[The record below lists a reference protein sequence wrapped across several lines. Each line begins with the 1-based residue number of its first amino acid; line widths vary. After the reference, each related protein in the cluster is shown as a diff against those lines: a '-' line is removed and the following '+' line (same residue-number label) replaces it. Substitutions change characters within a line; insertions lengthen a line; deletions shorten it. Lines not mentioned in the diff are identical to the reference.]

1 MDDDYCDNDGNS
13 NKGLYS
19 TRNTSNRADRSA
31 LKKLSVE
38 DYYTEI
44 SFRYVMRVQRII
56 ELQCEALVRE
66 FKVNPLICG
75 LAGTVSLRFMAGT
88 RVFYGDWGEQLFKDS
103 DTPARFVA
111 TIILFLRES
120 TCLFYLKFSFCNGI
134 RFEF

>member
-1 MDDDYCDNDGNS
+1 MADDDYCDKDGNS

-44 SFRYVMRVQRII
+44 SFRYVMRVQRMI
-56 ELQCEALVRE
+56 ELQCETLVRE

-75 LAGTVSLRFMAGT
+75 LAGAVSLRFMAGT

-103 DTPARFVA
+103 DTPTRFVA
-111 TIILFLRES
+111 TKYCF
-120 TCLFYLKFSFCNGI
+120 
-134 RFEF
+134 FENLPVCFT